1 MPGRLDPADHGAGQ
15 HALKVGKDGGVGVV
29 QRIPDAYLHFRPG
42 NVTGKQ
48 HPANRVPR
56 DQQKADQD
64 AEKVA
69 QPDPLV
75 SEQGDIADHHGGGEG
90 KDRRG
95 REDHKMNARAVD
107 GRIAVEHGKVFRMKD
122 VPHRHHQRD
131 QPGDQGKNGEAGVKD
146 RGIGIK
152 RRALHLEKMPGHH
165 RADGQPEQGEGNHQG
180 RIPRKAL
187 RLGVVYGAQ
196 GAYMQIKIPG
206 LLPALISDLNLRF
219 PRLVRMDLKAH
230 IAGAHPDIAD
240 FQDMRRADRRLNPV
254 LFKTLPHRIRDR
266 DADGIGA
273 EHRQPADEQRQR
285 QQGRQDGDLPDR
297 LLHRRVPLLAAYI
310 QWLNPSPSVSWVSVI
325 NIKDFASSFL
335 TICLRRA
342 ISLEAQTQMIR
353 FLSARE

>member
-1 MPGRLDPADHGAGQ
+1 MIVGRREHRPPVRPDILNNLFGERHVLIGVGRPGFGKDGRFRDALGEQVSPDRFGLGHRFVPALAAGWDEHGFLTRAFLLLTPEGDRPVRPAAQQRGQGTVLPEPAAYNDDKIPVQRRLMPGRLDPADHGAGQ

-90 KDRRG
+90 KNRRG

-165 RADGQPEQGEGNHQG
+165 RAD
-180 RIPRKAL
+180 
-187 RLGVVYGAQ
+187 
-196 GAYMQIKIPG
+196 
-206 LLPALISDLNLRF
+206 
-219 PRLVRMDLKAH
+219 
-230 IAGAHPDIAD
+230 
-240 FQDMRRADRRLNPV
+240 
-254 LFKTLPHRIRDR
+254 
-266 DADGIGA
+266 
-273 EHRQPADEQRQR
+273 
-285 QQGRQDGDLPDR
+285 
-297 LLHRRVPLLAAYI
+297 
-310 QWLNPSPSVSWVSVI
+310 
-325 NIKDFASSFL
+325 
-335 TICLRRA
+335 
-342 ISLEAQTQMIR
+342 
-353 FLSARE
+353 